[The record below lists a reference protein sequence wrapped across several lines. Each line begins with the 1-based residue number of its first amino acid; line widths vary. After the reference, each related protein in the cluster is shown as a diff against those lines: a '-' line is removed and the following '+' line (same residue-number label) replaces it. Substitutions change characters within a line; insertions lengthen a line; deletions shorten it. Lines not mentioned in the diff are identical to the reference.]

1 MKFTAAFFPSLFLA
15 MSCQGQTVFQ
25 YDLSQ
30 PDLVHQ
36 LPPILNEVS
45 GLTNIDNNHVALIQD
60 ELGIVF
66 LYDFS
71 EGKIVSQHQFEST
84 GDFEGLAYAD
94 NKMYI
99 LRSDGRLTEW
109 NNFPDQAKS
118 VKHYDLN
125 LPTSNN
131 EGLCYD
137 PKHNR
142 VLIAAKSKPDHGYEK
157 SRRLIYAFD
166 LLTRKLLNKPLY
178 SLNVDRLAEKA
189 HSLGIEQSNLTEKG
203 KQKPFNFRPSSLAI
217 HPLTGDLY
225 IISAVDFLMV
235 VMNPSGKII
244 HMEPLEPER
253 FPQAE
258 GLTFLPDG
266 TMIITSEAA
275 GKVPTLQVFKMKMQG
290 DH

>member
-1 MKFTAAFFPSLFLA
+1 MKFTAAFLSSLFLA

-30 PDLVHQ
+30 PDLAHQ

-45 GLTNIDNNHVALIQD
+45 GLTNIDNAHVALIQD

-71 EGKIVSQHQFEST
+71 EGKIISQHQFESA

-94 NKMYI
+94 DKMYI

-109 NNFPDQAKS
+109 NNFPDQAIS

-131 EGLCYD
+131 EGLCFD

-142 VLIAAKSKPDHGYEK
+142 VLIAAKSKPENEYEK

-166 LLTRKLLNKPLY
+166 LSTKKLLNKPLY

-189 HSLGIEQSNLTEKG
+189 RSLGIEQNNLTAKG
-203 KQKPFNFRPSSLAI
+203 KQKPFNFRPSSLSI

-225 IISAVDFLMV
+225 IISAVDFLIMV
-235 VMNPSGKII
+235 MSTSGKII
-244 HMEPLEPER
+244 HMEPFNPER

-258 GLTFLPDG
+258 GLTFLADG
-266 TMIITSEAA
+266 TLIITSEAA
-275 GKVPTLQVFKMKMQG
+275 GKVPTLQVFKMKMQD